1 MLTEIKFAQR
11 LKFIQSTIKNEWR
24 MRVEQGKTYAA
35 CTLDFDN
42 GVLKHRVDIRDIA
55 VWNDHKKH

>member
-1 MLTEIKFAQR
+1 MLTKLKFARR

-24 MRVEQGKTYAA
+24 LFLEQGSHYIA

-42 GVLKHRVDIRDIA
+42 GVLKRRVDIRDIA

>member
-1 MLTEIKFAQR
+1 MLTKINFAQR

-24 MRVEQGKTYAA
+24 ILVEHEATYAA

-42 GVLKHRVDIRDIA
+42 GILKHRVDIRDIA